1 MKKATNKKDLLVLLR
16 EGNSMVD
23 IAKQIVFWRDSAK
36 EDWEVARHLVDNGRT
51 RHGLFFAHLALEKIL
66 KALVCKYSKDLAPK
80 LHNLSRLSEL
90 AGLPPDIE
98 NMEILAEMNAFHIE
112 GRYPESLTKPPTKEE
127 AANYMARAGKVFQ
140 WLMNQ
145 S

>member
-1 MKKATNKKDLLVLLR
+1 MI
-16 EGNSMVD
+16 D
-23 IAKQIVFWRDSAK
+23 IAKQIAFWRDSAK
-36 EDWEVARHLVDNGRT
+36 EDWDVARQLVDNGRT

-66 KALVCKYSKDLAPK
+66 KAIVCKQSQDLAPR
-80 LHNLSRLSEL
+80 LHNLSQLAEL
-90 AGLPPDIE
+90 AALTLDTQK
-98 NMEILAEMNAFHIE
+98 MEVLAEMNAFHIE

-127 AANYMARAGKVFQ
+127 ALNYMTGAEGVFQ

>member
-1 MKKATNKKDLLVLLR
+1 
-16 EGNSMVD
+16 MVD
-23 IAKQIVFWRDSAK
+23 IAKQIAFWRDSAK
-36 EDWEVARHLVDNGRT
+36 EDWDVARQLVDNGHT

-66 KALVCKYSKDLAPK
+66 KAIVCKHSQDLAPR
-80 LHNLSRLSEL
+80 LHNLSRLAEL
-90 AGLPPDIE
+90 AALTLDTGK
-98 NMEILAEMNAFHIE
+98 MEVLAEMNAFHIE

-127 AANYMARAGKVFQ
+127 ALNYMAEAEGVFQ

>member
-1 MKKATNKKDLLVLLR
+1 
-16 EGNSMVD
+16 MVD
-23 IAKQIVFWRDSAK
+23 IAKQIAFWRDSAK
-36 EDWEVARHLVDNGRT
+36 EDWDVARQLVESGRT

-66 KALVCKYSKDLAPK
+66 KAIVCKQSQDLAPK
-80 LHNLSRLSEL
+80 HHNLSRLAEL
-90 AGLPPDIE
+90 AALALDTWK
-98 NMEILAEMNAFHIE
+98 MEVLAEMNAFHIE

-127 AANYMARAGKVFQ
+127 ALNYMAGAEGVFQ

>member
-1 MKKATNKKDLLVLLR
+1 
-16 EGNSMVD
+16 MVD
-23 IAKQIVFWRDSAK
+23 IAKQIVCWRDGAK
-36 EDWEVARHLVDNGRT
+36 EDWDVARQLVDTGRT

-66 KALVCKYSKDLAPK
+66 KAIVCKQSQDLAPR
-80 LHNLSRLSEL
+80 LHNLSRLAEL
-90 AGLPPDIE
+90 TALQLDARKT
-98 NMEILAEMNAFHIE
+98 EILAEMNAFHIE

-127 AANYMARAGKVFQ
+127 ALSYMAGAEGVFQ

>member
-1 MKKATNKKDLLVLLR
+1 
-16 EGNSMVD
+16 MVD
-23 IAKQIVFWRDSAK
+23 IAKQIAFWRDSAK
-36 EDWEVARHLVDNGRT
+36 EDWDVARQLVDNGRT

-66 KALVCKYSKDLAPK
+66 KAIVCKRSQDLAPR
-80 LHNLSRLSEL
+80 LHNLSRLAEL
-90 AGLPPDIE
+90 AALTLDTGK
-98 NMEILAEMNAFHIE
+98 MEVLAEMNAFHIE

-127 AANYMARAGKVFQ
+127 ASNYMAGAEGVFQ

>member
-1 MKKATNKKDLLVLLR
+1 
-16 EGNSMVD
+16 MVD
-23 IAKQIVFWRDSAK
+23 IAKQIAFWRDSAK
-36 EDWEVARHLVDNGRT
+36 EDWDVARQLVDNGRT

-66 KALVCKYSKDLAPK
+66 KAIVCKQSQDLAPR
-80 LHNLSRLSEL
+80 LHNLSRLAEL
-90 AGLPPDIE
+90 AALTRDTQK
-98 NMEILAEMNAFHIE
+98 MEVLAEMNAFHIE

-127 AANYMARAGKVFQ
+127 ALNYMTGAEGVFQ